1 MEKET
6 HDKIQKI
13 FIDAILK
20 AQKKVEKE
28 FNTKVRC
35 DFSWEAV
42 TSPSIISDDVYQ
54 AM

>member
-6 HDKIQKI
+6 HDRIQNI

-20 AQKKVEKE
+20 AQKKVETE

-42 TSPSIISDDVYQ
+42 TPSIISDDVYQ